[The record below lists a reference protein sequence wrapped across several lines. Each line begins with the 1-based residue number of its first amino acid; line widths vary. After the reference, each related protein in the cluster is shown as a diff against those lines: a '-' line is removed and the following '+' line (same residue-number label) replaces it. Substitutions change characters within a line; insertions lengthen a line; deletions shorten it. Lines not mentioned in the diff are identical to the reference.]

1 MSDYSF
7 CDIDGNDIFENDF
20 GLFLSAGKMRY
31 GMLCGKRVITER
43 GTLLNFSE
51 AYKLNDENLSKKQF
65 EHKKNVQTKY
75 DEYHSKKETKKKLS
89 RIAAKDLEIGQAYIA
104 LNTEIYLYCGH
115 GTVNYKLG
123 STDYNPETGFIYIKI
138 GNCDFMDIANLTVKK
153 EYIKNYILADM
164 LFSHTMPM
172 PIVLKSRKNFI
183 AKSNYHS
190 PIVKKYFEYSYSDF
204 YTGWLKELCYKSSN
218 KLLKFSID

>member
-89 RIAAKDLEIGQAYIA
+89 RIAAKDLEIGQAYTSI
-104 LNTEIYLYCGH
+104 NGDVYIYLGH
-115 GTVNYKLG
+115 GSLTKTSKDNNKEV
-123 STDYNPETGFIYIKI
+123 DTGFIYIRAGYCFFKDYNNVNI
-138 GNCDFMDIANLTVKK
+138 TSLHIDRYLLTDMFLSQNM
-153 EYIKNYILADM
+153 ECYIN
-164 LFSHTMPM
+164 
-172 PIVLKSRKNFI
+172 VLKTRKKLIAKVDYKSPISKKNF
-183 AKSNYHS
+183 NYYY
-190 PIVKKYFEYSYSDF
+190 KNEWDNC
-204 YTGWLKELCYKSSN
+204 KEI
-218 KLLKFSID
+218 LKFEF

>member
-65 EHKKNVQTKY
+65 EHKKIVQIKY

-89 RIAAKDLEIGQAYIA
+89 RIAAKDLEIGQAYTSI
-104 LNTEIYLYCGH
+104 NGDVYIYLGH
-115 GTVNYKLG
+115 GSLTKTSKDNNKEV
-123 STDYNPETGFIYIKI
+123 DTGFIYIRAGYCFFKDYNNVNI
-138 GNCDFMDIANLTVKK
+138 TSLHIDRYLLTDMFLSQNM
-153 EYIKNYILADM
+153 ECYIN
-164 LFSHTMPM
+164 
-172 PIVLKSRKNFI
+172 VLKTRKKLIAKVDYKSPISKKNF
-183 AKSNYHS
+183 NYYY
-190 PIVKKYFEYSYSDF
+190 KNEWDNC
-204 YTGWLKELCYKSSN
+204 KEI
-218 KLLKFSID
+218 LKFEF